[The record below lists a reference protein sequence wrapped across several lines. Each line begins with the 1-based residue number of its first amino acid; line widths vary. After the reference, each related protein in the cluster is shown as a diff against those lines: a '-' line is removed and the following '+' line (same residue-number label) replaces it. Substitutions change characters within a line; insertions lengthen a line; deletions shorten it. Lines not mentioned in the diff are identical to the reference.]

1 MTEAIP
7 PTTPRRLVPWTANAD
22 GAYFGPNV
30 GFVGTLA
37 IFGLAW
43 LGRIAVNDLLPPG
56 FPYVTFFPAV
66 VLTAFLFGVRFGSL
80 SALLCGLVAW
90 YYFVPPIHS
99 FAIAGAEVALG
110 LYVFVVATD
119 LALIYGMQAANRRL
133 RRERQIS
140 LDLAAEKQRAAE
152 ELAEAVE
159 ALRESEVKT
168 NLATQTGGIG
178 IWQWH
183 IPSGAVHWDS
193 TMFELYGMKPT
204 ADGTVHYTSYLERL
218 YPEDAAEQ
226 QAVLSQTVAQCGES
240 TREFRIRRGDDGRVR
255 HLRAVEV
262 ARAGAD
268 GSAEWLVGTNLDI
281 TEQKDRESHIQLLL
295 SEVNHRSKNMLAVVL
310 SVAKRTS
317 GSDHDAFIANFA
329 ARLESL
335 AAGQD
340 LLVKNAWRGVGL
352 NALIAAQLG
361 HFADLVGKRILL
373 EGPDLS
379 LSSSAVQTLGMA
391 IHELVTNAS
400 KYGAL
405 SNDHGRVTLEWEIV
419 RDPEEDRFVMA
430 WNECGGP
437 PVTAPDQRGF
447 GSVVTVDMVRRTLDA
462 EVESSFAPGG
472 YSWRL
477 DCALDIIVEQDA
489 L

>member
-7 PTTPRRLVPWTANAD
+7 DTTRKRFPLWTS
-22 GAYFGPNV
+22 GAEGTSFSPAV
-30 GFVGTLA
+30 SLAGTLT

-43 LGRIAVNDLLPPG
+43 LGRVLVNDLLPPG

-66 VLTAFLFGVRFGSL
+66 VLSAFLFGVRFGSL
-80 SALLCGLVAW
+80 SAVLCGLVAW

-99 FAIAGAEVALG
+99 FVIAGAEVALG

-119 LALIYGMQAANRRL
+119 LALIYGMQAANRQL

-140 LDLAAEKQRAAE
+140 LDLAAEKERAAE
-152 ELAEAVE
+152 ELRRAVE

-168 NLATQTGGIG
+168 HLATETAGIG

-193 TMFELYGMKPT
+193 TMFELYGMEPT

-218 YPEDAAEQ
+218 HPEDAATQ
-226 QAVLSQTVAQCGES
+226 QAVLSRTVAQCGES
-240 TREFRIRRGDDGRVR
+240 NREFRIRRGDDGRVR
-255 HLRAVEV
+255 HLRAVEI

-268 GSAEWLVGTNLDI
+268 GSAEWVVGTNLDI
-281 TEQKDRESHIQLLL
+281 TEQKDREGHIQLLL

-317 GSDHDAFIANFA
+317 GSDHEAFMTNFA

-352 NALIAAQLG
+352 HALISAQLG
-361 HFADLVGKRILL
+361 HFADLIGTRIQL
-373 EGPDLS
+373 EGEDLL
-379 LSSSAVQTLGMA
+379 LSASAVQTLGMA
-391 IHELVTNAS
+391 MHELVTNAS

-405 SNDHGRVTLEWEIV
+405 STDSGRVVLTWQGV
-419 RDPEEDRFVMA
+419 ASKDGDRFVMT
-430 WNECGGP
+430 WHERGGP
-437 PVTAPDQRGF
+437 AVAAPERRGF
-447 GSVVTVDMVRRTLDA
+447 GSVVTGDMVRRSLDA
-462 EVESSFAPGG
+462 EVESGFGADGF
-472 YSWRL
+472 SWRL
-477 DCALDIIVEQDA
+477 ACALEIIVEQEA